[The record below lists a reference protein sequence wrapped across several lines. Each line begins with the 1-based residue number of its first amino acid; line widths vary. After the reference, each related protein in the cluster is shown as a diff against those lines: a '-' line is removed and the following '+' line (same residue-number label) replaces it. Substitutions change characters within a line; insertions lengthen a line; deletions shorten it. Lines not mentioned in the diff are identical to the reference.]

1 LEIIVDKKQHIYEV
15 RVTKTDY
22 FYLNVKARSGDEAEA
37 IVIELG
43 LENLEDYW
51 DDVEWE
57 VAATIKRT
65 KTHIEGVE
73 TIN

>member
-1 LEIIVDKKQHIYEV
+1 MIVEKKQQQQIFEV

-22 FYLNVKARSGDEAEA
+22 FYLNVKANSADEAED
-37 IVIELG
+37 IVIDLG
-43 LENLEDYW
+43 LTNLQDYW

-57 VAATIKRT
+57 VVALERT

>member
-1 LEIIVDKKQHIYEV
+1 MDKKQQVYEV

-22 FYLNVKARSGDEAEA
+22 FYLNVKANSGDEAED
-37 IVIELG
+37 IVLELG
-43 LENLEDYW
+43 LTNIQDHW

-57 VAATIKRT
+57 VVALERT
-65 KTHIEGVE
+65 KTHIEGLE